1 MGTAKERFAEV
12 SQATKE
18 KVESGLDSAYS
29 QILSQPKTTFILLAI
44 VSIWLGNIGTNFQD
58 QIVDDVEVFLPEGA
72 ESTDLLLEVRE
83 EWSTDVAFIYIKTPN
98 AEDPDIYGS
107 DYNITSLSILHEIS
121 WIEGDDEWRAPG
133 LKQNGLDWDKEDHGK
148 NDGVLWII
156 SIAQVIKEI
165 NSSNVR
171 FNEAMCRHVAE
182 NRTDGFFGNYCTPI
196 GDNNGFGQGLYAIP
210 DQQQRIDEIVNQS
223 NGSLGALAKDTNDD
237 GIWDTTAVLVG
248 MISANQINETG
259 IWSDYKEFF
268 SHIDSV
274 IDEDNRPEK
283 YSSNQLNM
291 TQTGLSKI
299 LEDVSDA
306 IYLDLL
312 NMMPISLFLTVLI
325 ITLLHRSWKVVI
337 ISGTPIV
344 MALAVT
350 FGATVLLEMTLTPMI
365 IATFPILIGLGV
377 DYALH
382 MVNRIEEVRRKRIDK
397 AVEENERRRRKGL
410 VPEEVPDM
418 WDPDFY
424 RSCVMEMSRTTGVA
438 VLVSA
443 VTTIIGFSVLIIPNI
458 VSIIPIR
465 SVGMTLVA
473 GIMAT
478 LVFSMI
484 LVPVLTWLLRF
495 NKRSNPPMWGKISR
509 FPVKNFAV
517 VILIAGA
524 ITFAGLSNLDELDK
538 PITGSDQTPDNIP
551 SMEAMVEYSR
561 TFSGGQTSLFI
572 FDASKHVNEDSINE
586 QNMKIRSLEVLDAM
600 DALEQKIADVPYTN
614 TTSLITFLESVP
626 VVLEEPNTGLTLY
639 DGTLWGLLHEECW
652 ESNNLECAHWI
663 PLDATS
669 SDGEGRKHLRKDM
682 VNVAYDTLSKEVQ
695 WMLTNVE
702 GSKALVYVTQP
713 YMNLDNA
720 SMLRDDIDVMLGE
733 PTEQGIRVSPLTGGL
748 PVSLDINEG
757 IHETQSYTTLLT
769 LLILTIVLCVV
780 FRSVRIGVLTMIPV
794 ATIIIWQPLLM
805 SSGDVN
811 VNIFT
816 AMIGT
821 IVFGIGVDDAIHV
834 MHRIQEEGETALGM
848 SKAVESTGQTIFET
862 TATTVAGLGAGFFV
876 AFPGLVN
883 FFILMMLLIG
893 FAFLTSVFLLPACIT
908 VEQVVKQKMKGGE
921 GFIDFGEGV
930 VLADDNMKPI
940 DAIID

>member
-1 MGTAKERFAEV
+1 MQLNMGGYKELFGEYSHRV
-12 SQATKE
+12 RE
-18 KVESGLDSAYS
+18 KTDSLLDGAYT
-29 QILSQPKTTFILLAI
+29 QVLAQPKTTLVMLIILSA
-44 VSIWLGNIGTNFQD
+44 WLGNIGTNFLD

-83 EWSTDVAFIYIKTPN
+83 EWSTDVGFIYIKTPN
-98 AEDPDIYGS
+98 ADDPALFGD
-107 DYNITSLSILHEIS
+107 DYNVTNVDILHEIS
-121 WIEGDDEWRAPG
+121 WIEGDDENRDDSQT
-133 LKQNGLDWDKEDHGK
+133 KRGLDWNKLDHGK
-148 NDGVLWII
+148 EDGVLWII
-156 SIAQVIKEI
+156 SVAQIVKEI
-165 NSSNVR
+165 NSSDGR
-171 FNEAMCRHVAE
+171 FNAAMCKNPGERLTSQLIDCNAL
-182 NRTDGFFGNYCTPI
+182 NQIPGGDG
-196 GDNNGFGQGLYAIP
+196 GLYAIP
-210 DQQQRIDEIVNQS
+210 NEQQRIDEIVNQS
-223 NGSLGALAKDTNDD
+223 NGSLESLAKDTNGD
-237 GIWDTTAVLVG
+237 GVWDTTAVLVG
-248 MISANQINETG
+248 MISANQINETEL
-259 IWSDYKEFF
+259 WSDYKEFF
-268 SHIDSV
+268 AHVDKIIAV
-274 IDEDNRPEK
+274 ENRPAE
-283 YSSNQLNM
+283 YRFTDM

-350 FGATVLLEMTLTPMI
+350 FGASVLLKMTLTPMI

-382 MVNRIEEVRRKRIDK
+382 MVNRIEEVRRKRIDT
-397 AVEENERRRRKGL
+397 AVEDNEIRRRKGQVL
-410 VPEEVPDM
+410 QEVPDL
-418 WDPDFY
+418 WDPEFY
-424 RSCVMEMSRTTGVA
+424 RSCVMEMSRTTGIA
-438 VLVSA
+438 VLISA
-443 VTTIIGFSVLIIPNI
+443 ATTVIGFSVLILPNI

-473 GIMAT
+473 GIIAT

-484 LVPVLTWLLRF
+484 LVPVLIWLLKF
-495 NKRSNPPMWGKISR
+495 NKRTNPPMWGTISR
-509 FPVKNFAV
+509 VPVKNFAV
-517 VILIAGA
+517 IIMLAGL
-524 ITFAGLSNLDELDK
+524 ITFAGLTNLDELDK

-551 SMEAMVEYSR
+551 SMEAMVEYSQ

-572 FDASKHVNEDSINE
+572 FDASEHVNDQE
-586 QNMKIRSLEVLDAM
+586 MKIRSLAVLDAM
-600 DALEQKIADVPYTN
+600 DLVENKLAEIPYTN
-614 TTSLITFLESVP
+614 TTSLITFLEAIP
-626 VVLEEPNTGLTLY
+626 VSLTEPTTGVSLY
-639 DGTLWGLLHEECW
+639 EGSLWELLHEECW
-652 ESNNLECAHWI
+652 ESNEPNCATWML
-663 PLDATS
+663 LDATS
-669 SDGEGRKHLRKDM
+669 TDGKGREHLRKDM

-695 WMLTNVE
+695 WMLSNE
-702 GSKALVYVTQP
+702 AGSKALVYVTQP

-720 SMLRDDIDVMLGE
+720 SLLRDDIDLKLSEEMNE
-733 PTEQGIRVSPLTGGL
+733 PGIRVSPLTGGL

-769 LLILTIVLCVV
+769 LLILTIVLCFV
-780 FRSVRIGVLTMIPV
+780 FRSFRLGVLTMIPV

-834 MHRIQEEGETALGM
+834 MHRIQEEGESAVGM
-848 SKAVESTGQTIFET
+848 TKAVEKTGQTIFET

-908 VEQVVKQKMKGGE
+908 AEHVIRRRIKGE
-921 GFIDFGEGV
+921 SRFIDFGEGV
-930 VLADDNMKPI
+930 VLADENMKPV
-940 DAIID
+940 DAIIE